1 MNFDILV
8 WLLSRYGLADLVG
21 PNIPNAKKAGMPF
34 YEDIADS
41 PEFPRQYKHLGPAL
55 AARGDQVVALT
66 PKVKKPARWQGIDVV
81 PYAISLGNGKNGHPW
96 VTDLET
102 KVIRA
107 EACYLAAVRLRDS
120 GFTPD
125 VILAHHG

>member
-1 MNFDILV
+1 MKILLIHQNFP
-8 WLLSRYGLADLVG
+8 G
-21 PNIPNAKKAGMPF
+21 
-34 YEDIADS
+34 
-41 PEFPRQYKHLGPAL
+41 QYKHLGPAL

-81 PYAISLGNGKNGHPW
+81 PHAISRGNGKNGHPW

-125 VILAHHG
+125 VILCPSWVGRKHVSQGCVAVCTHWPLL